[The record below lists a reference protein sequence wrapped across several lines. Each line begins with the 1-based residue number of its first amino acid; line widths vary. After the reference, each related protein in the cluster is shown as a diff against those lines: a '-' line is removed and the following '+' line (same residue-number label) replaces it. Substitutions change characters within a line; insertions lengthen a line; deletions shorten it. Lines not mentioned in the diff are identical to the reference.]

1 VTPGTS
7 WDADMVSEFQWIG

>member
-7 WDADMVSEFQWIG
+7 WDADMVSGFQWIG